1 MVKSWKEKKKILGLK
16 NYVLGKCEVTVHVQQ
31 KYQGTKSAFKCFWKF
46 RLSCCSLWNSC
57 DISVEQNLHWNGD
70 YNFFQDS
77 KLLEVLMTM
86 MMMWLIKHPCIN
98 ATKNAILTLE
108 LSLRAAHTCKM
119 SFPFLMILKFW
130 RPLKKLFFN
139 IFHSTVWPSLE
150 LMEQKQSKETNMPIK
165 NTTVFQCVID

>member
-46 RLSCCSLWNSC
+46 RLSCSSLWNSC

-119 SFPFLMILKFW
+119 SFPFLMILKM
-130 RPLKKLFFN
+130 K
-139 IFHSTVWPSLE
+139 TVE
-150 LMEQKQSKETNMPIK
+150 KV
-165 NTTVFQCVID
+165 VFQHFP